1 MKLWSDDDWQK
12 VYFKYGVYRSFMS
25 RSKKKLKT
33 TEVPS
38 QTVYYS
44 NVKKGYTRKKLMAQ
58 PKK

>member
-1 MKLWSDDDWQK
+1 MIGKK

-58 PKK
+58 PKN